1 MSETINPAG
10 WPRPSGYANGVVAEG
25 RYLAI
30 SGQIGWNERYELVGE
45 DFLEQARQALRNVV
59 AVLRAAGGAPEHLV
73 RLTWYITNKGEYR
86 TNLAALGSAYREIV
100 GNVYPAMALVQVAAL
115 LEEGA
120 KVEIEATA
128 ILPGIPNATTTAAT
142 SQK

>member
-10 WPRPSGYANGVVAEG
+10 WPRPSGYSNAVVAQG

-30 SGQIGWNERYELVGE
+30 SGQIGWNERNELVAD
-45 DFLEQARQALRNVV
+45 DFLGQTRQALRNVMT
-59 AVLRAAGGAPEHLV
+59 VLRAAGGKPKDLV
-73 RLTWYITNKGEYR
+73 RLTWYITDKDEYR
-86 TNLAALGSAYREIV
+86 ESLHALGAAYREIV
-100 GNVYPAMALVQVAAL
+100 GPHYPAMTLVVVAAL

-128 ILPGIPNATTTAAT
+128 VLPRSTT
-142 SQK
+142 QE